1 MRNFTLKLWMAGSL
15 LLALLLGTQGVA
27 AAEYP
32 SIEELY
38 GRYRFSGELT
48 WTDMGGTSPEAPV
61 PATDYNM
68 IVLPGENENEVK
80 LLGFFG
86 YGNGVTLN
94 YDAATG
100 VLSGSTPTVIFFM
113 TGSAMVTA
121 DMAAT
126 GGTVD
131 FSYQVSEEEG
141 RIVLTAQNA
150 LSDVTYMDMM
160 VGAMGSMSYAA
171 GYTLTKE
178 SVTADVNDV
187 AGTYEFTSSVV
198 DMNTIP
204 EGSDIFD
211 LNVTV
216 DGDGKVTF
224 ENWFGIADTK
234 VTGTFYAEGGI
245 IVLPHDVQL
254 ANGMYFGQGD
264 PDMGGYNPNEAVYF
278 LVGGGKLVTPGY
290 VLLDN
295 GYDEMTGMPLQ
306 YAVIGG
312 EAVKKGLGIAGTVA
326 EGDGSI
332 YVADGV
338 IYVENGETVAVYNL
352 QGMKVAEGISQIDG
366 LKAGIYVVK
375 AGNRTAKVALK

>member
-1 MRNFTLKLWMAGSL
+1 
-15 LLALLLGTQGVA
+15 
-27 AAEYP
+27 
-32 SIEELY
+32 
-38 GRYRFSGELT
+38 
-48 WTDMGGTSPEAPV
+48 
-61 PATDYNM
+61 
-68 IVLPGENENEVK
+68 
-80 LLGFFG
+80 
-86 YGNGVTLN
+86 
-94 YDAATG
+94 
-100 VLSGSTPTVIFFM
+100 
-113 TGSAMVTA
+113 
-121 DMAAT
+121 
-126 GGTVD
+126 
-131 FSYQVSEEEG
+131 
-141 RIVLTAQNA
+141 
-150 LSDVTYMDMM
+150 
-160 VGAMGSMSYAA
+160 
-171 GYTLTKE
+171 
-178 SVTADVNDV
+178 
-187 AGTYEFTSSVV
+187 
-198 DMNTIP
+198 MN
-204 EGSDIFD
+204 S
-211 LNVTV
+211 
-216 DGDGKVTF
+216 
-224 ENWFGIADTK
+224 K

-278 LVGGGKLVTPGY
+278 LVGDGKLVTPGY

>member
-1 MRNFTLKLWMAGSL
+1 
-15 LLALLLGTQGVA
+15 
-27 AAEYP
+27 
-32 SIEELY
+32 
-38 GRYRFSGELT
+38 
-48 WTDMGGTSPEAPV
+48 MGGTSPEAPV

-131 FSYQVSEEEG
+131 FSYQVGEEDG
-141 RIVLTAQNA
+141 KIVLTAQNA
-150 LSDVTYMDMM
+150 LSDVTYMDML
-160 VGAMGSMSYAA
+160 VGAMGSLSYAA

-178 SVTADVNDV
+178 DVTAEVNDV

-198 DMNTIP
+198 DMNTIM

-216 DGDGKVTF
+216 DGDGNVAF
-224 ENWFGIADTK
+224 DNWFGIADTK

-254 ANGMYFGQGD
+254 TNGMYFGQGD
-264 PDMGGYNPNEAVYF
+264 PELGGYNPNEAV
-278 LVGGGKLVTPGY
+278 LVTPGY

-295 GYDEMTGMPLQ
+295 GMDETIMLPLQ
-306 YAVIGG
+306 YATIGG
-312 EAVKKGLGIAGTVA
+312 EAVKKSVGIAGTVA
-326 EGDGSI
+326 EGDTGI
-332 YVADGV
+332 VVADGV
-338 IYVENGETVAVYNL
+338 IYVENGEAVAVYNL
-352 QGMKVAEGISQIDG
+352 QGMKVAEGTSQIDG
-366 LKAGIYVVK
+366 LKPGVYVVK
-375 AGNRTAKVALK
+375 AGGRTAKVALK